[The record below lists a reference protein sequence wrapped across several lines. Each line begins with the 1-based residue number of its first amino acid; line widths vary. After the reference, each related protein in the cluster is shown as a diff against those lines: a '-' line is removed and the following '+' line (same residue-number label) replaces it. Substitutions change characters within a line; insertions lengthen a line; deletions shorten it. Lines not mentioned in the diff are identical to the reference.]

1 MGPRRI
7 VSLVLLLAVSAPACG
22 GGGDDQPM
30 PPAAPAADD
39 PAYSV
44 SGLRN
49 WYLVGNGLT
58 PGNDAVDLRVTAPE
72 GTTGVDAWIDGDGPY
87 ALNAGG
93 ADFVG
98 PIDVSALPAG
108 DHQLLLA
115 LPDAEIAFASRQIR
129 RSHPFYLFVSTD
141 WDDSDNRPLS
151 LQLQEELHA
160 TFPQMKLTHFVGPY
174 TFTDPAVS
182 EQRRGELVDWVKMMR
197 TTYGDEIGLHI
208 HPYCNFVDTTTVP
221 CHTEPSTVY
230 DAGDATGYTVEVSSY
245 TTEEFT
251 TILQAADDL
260 FTTYGLDKPTAF
272 RAGGWTADEGTLQA
286 LANDGFVVDGS
297 ANNWARMEEWMGQQ
311 NGVLY
316 TWNMEHWA
324 TINDTSQPYYPSS
337 DDILQPGEPSSGVL
351 EVPDNGILVD
361 YVTANEMLDIFN
373 ANWSGGALAE
383 PKVLSIGY
391 HPPNFSSIYKTTL
404 TTVLSRVEQH
414 LAANDEG
421 PVVYA
426 TASQLTK
433 VWTR

>member
-22 GGGDDQPM
+22 GGGGQPQ
-30 PPAAPAADD
+30 PPAAPGADD

-49 WYLVGNGLT
+49 WYLVGNALT
-58 PGNDAVDLRVTAPE
+58 PGNDEVNLRVTGPA
-72 GTTGVDAWIDGDGPY
+72 GTAGVDAWIDGDGPY
-87 ALNAGG
+87 SLTADG
-93 ADFVG
+93 ADFAG
-98 PIDVSALPAG
+98 PIDIADLPAG
-108 DHQLLLA
+108 DHELLLA
-115 LPDAEIAFASRQIR
+115 LPDAEVAFASRQLR
-129 RSHPFYLFVSTD
+129 RSHPIYVFVSND
-141 WDDSDNRPLS
+141 WDESNNRPLS
-151 LQLQEELHA
+151 LQLQEELHTA
-160 TFPQMKLTHFVGPY
+160 YPKMKMTHFVGPY

-197 TTYGDEIGLHI
+197 DTYGDEIGLHI
-208 HPYCNFVDTTTVP
+208 HPYCNFIDTTSVP
-221 CHTEPSTVY
+221 CHTMPSTVY
-230 DAGDATGYTVEVSSY
+230 DAGDTTGYTVEVSSY
-245 TTEEFT
+245 TTEDFT

-272 RAGGWTADEGTLQA
+272 RAGGWTADESTLQA
-286 LANDGFVVDGS
+286 LANDGFVVNAS

-324 TINDTSQPYYPSS
+324 TINDTSQPYYPAS
-337 DDILQPGEPSSGVL
+337 DDILQPGEPASGVL

-361 YVTANEMLDIFN
+361 YVSSDEMVQIFE
-373 ANWSGGALAE
+373 ANWPGGPLTE
-383 PKVLSIGY
+383 PKVFSIGY
-391 HPPNFSSIYKTTL
+391 HPPNFNINYETTL
-404 TTVLSRVEQH
+404 STVLTRVEEN
-414 LAANDEG
+414 LAENDEG

-426 TASQLTK
+426 TASDLTK